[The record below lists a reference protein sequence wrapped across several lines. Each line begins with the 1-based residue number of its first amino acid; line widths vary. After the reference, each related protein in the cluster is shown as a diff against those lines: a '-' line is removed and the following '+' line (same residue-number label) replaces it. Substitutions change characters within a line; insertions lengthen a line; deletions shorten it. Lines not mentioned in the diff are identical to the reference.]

1 MRVGLIGA
9 GNMASALARGWG
21 EPVLCTDAIPA
32 RAQALAAELGGEAV
46 GSNAE
51 LAQRAD
57 VVFLCH
63 KPGQLEAVAQEL
75 ADALAAADRKEKRAE
90 PVAIVSILGGVPL
103 DALRRAYPGRPVTR
117 LMPNVAAEVGHGVI
131 CVAGESDVPDGLLR
145 LLERGATIEQVP
157 EQLMEAATAVMGVG
171 PAYVS
176 LFIEA
181 QVDAAVRLGMPPDLA
196 ARLAT
201 ETAAGTAELLARH
214 GYDTLAIRRMVTSPG
229 GSTARGLAALE
240 HGGLR
245 AAFQAAA
252 QAVVHGGGK

>member
-32 RAQALAAELGGEAV
+32 RAQALAGELGGEV
-46 GSNAE
+46 VDSNAE
-51 LAQRAD
+51 LARQAD

-63 KPGQLEAVAQEL
+63 KPQQLAEVAKDVGSEG
-75 ADALAAADRKEKRAE
+75 RAT
-90 PVAIVSILGGVPL
+90 IVSILGGVPL
-103 DALRRAYPGRPVTR
+103 DDLRAAYRDRAVVR
-117 LMPNVAAEVGHGVI
+117 LMPNVAVEVGRGVI
-131 CVAGESDVPDGLLR
+131 CVAAESDADEDVIALLARVATVVP
-145 LLERGATIEQVP
+145 IP
-157 EQLMEAATAVMGVG
+157 EALMEVATAVMGVG

-176 LFIEA
+176 LFVEA

-196 ARLAT
+196 ARLAVA
-201 ETAAGTAELLARH
+201 TAIGSADLIAERD
-214 GYDTLAIRRMVTSPG
+214 YDTLAVRRMVTSPG

-240 HGGLR
+240 KGGLR

-252 QAVVHGGGK
+252 EAVVHGGRR

>member
-1 MRVGLIGA
+1 
-9 GNMASALARGWG
+9 MASALARGWG
-21 EPVLCTDAIPA
+21 EPVLCTDIAHE
-32 RAQALAAELGGEAV
+32 RAGALVAEVGGEVLTSNAALAD
-46 GSNAE
+46 
-51 LAQRAD
+51 RAD

-63 KPGQLEAVAQEL
+63 KPEQLDAVAAEV
-75 ADALAAADRKEKRAE
+75 ADREE
-90 PVAIVSILGGVPL
+90 GGAIVSILGGIPL
-103 DALRRAYPGRPVTR
+103 DALRRAYPGQRVTR
-117 LMPNVAAEVGHGVI
+117 LMPNVAVEVGRGTI
-131 CVAGESDVPDGLLR
+131 CMAAESEPPEGLR
-145 LLERGATIEQVP
+145 ELLQRAATLVELPERQ
-157 EQLMEAATAVMGVG
+157 MEIATAVMGVG

-176 LFIEA
+176 LFVEA

-201 ETAAGTAELLARH
+201 ETAAGTAELLAKH
-214 GYDTLAIRRMVTSPG
+214 DYDTLGIRRMVTSPG

>member
-21 EPVLCTDAIPA
+21 EPVLCTDVAHE
-32 RAQALAAELGGEAV
+32 RAEALVAEVGGEVLASNAALAD
-46 GSNAE
+46 
-51 LAQRAD
+51 RAD

-63 KPGQLEAVAQEL
+63 KPEQLDAVAAEV
-75 ADALAAADRKEKRAE
+75 ADREE
-90 PVAIVSILGGVPL
+90 GGAIVSILGGVPL
-103 DALRRAYPGRPVTR
+103 AALRSAYPGQKVTR
-117 LMPNVAAEVGHGVI
+117 LMPNVAVEVGRGTI
-131 CVAGESDVPDGLLR
+131 CMAAESEPPEGLQE
-145 LLERGATIEQVP
+145 LLQRAATVVELPERQ
-157 EQLMEAATAVMGVG
+157 MEVATAVMGVG

-176 LFIEA
+176 LFVEA
-181 QVDAAVRLGMPPDLA
+181 QVDAAVRLGMPPELA

-214 GYDTLAIRRMVTSPG
+214 GYDTLGIRRMVTSPG

>member
-1 MRVGLIGA
+1 
-9 GNMASALARGWG
+9 MASALARGWG

-32 RAQALAAELGGEAV
+32 RAQALVAEVGGEV
-46 GSNAE
+46 LSSNAA
-51 LAQRAD
+51 LAERAD

-63 KPGQLEAVAQEL
+63 KPEQLEAVAH
-75 ADALAAADRKEKRAE
+75 DVADREE
-90 PVAIVSILGGVPL
+90 GGAIVSILGGVPL
-103 DALRRAYPGRPVTR
+103 DALRSAYPGQRVTR
-117 LMPNVAAEVGHGVI
+117 LMPNVAVEVGRGTI
-131 CVAGESDVPDGLLR
+131 CIAAESDPPDGLR
-145 LLERGATIEQVP
+145 ALLERAATVVELP
-157 EQLMEAATAVMGVG
+157 EKQMEIATAVMGVG

-176 LFIEA
+176 LFVEA

-201 ETAAGTAELLARH
+201 ETAAGTAELLAKR
-214 GYDTLAIRRMVTSPG
+214 GYDTLAVRRMVTSPG

-252 QAVVHGGGK
+252 QAVVHGSGK